1 MASITAARP
10 FFVKYLER
18 ELGRRARQATV
29 VALGLALGIGLVIT
43 VSAAAAGVKNAQ
55 ASVLHSLYGAATD
68 ITVTQ
73 KPSPA
78 SAPGPGAGGSVG
90 IQVGPRGA
98 KVCVNGKCK
107 SGAQTLDNLV
117 GTFSAGKMSYSSVA
131 KVARLADVTAAAGGL
146 SLIDNQEKI
155 PASAGPNANISP
167 PSSFTVQGVDLSHA
181 NLGPLGAGTV
191 SSGHTFSPADA
202 TADVAVIDYDYAI
215 ANKLTVGSAITVAKH
230 RFRVIGIVSQPEASS
245 PPQVYIPLAR
255 AQALGTQGPGGK
267 SLTGYVNTIYVS
279 AASAADISTVQKEI
293 SALLPKATVTT
304 PASLASQLTG
314 SVATAAKLAN
324 DLGKWLSILVLIAAF
339 AVASLLTMSAVTRR
353 AREFGTLKALG
364 WRTRRI
370 MAQVMGES
378 VSTGLVGGLAGIGLG
393 LAGIAIINAIAP
405 KLTATLISSTGLH
418 FQSVGPGGAV
428 SSSPTVTRTVP
439 VPWSASIT
447 LGAVGLA
454 VLLALA
460 GGLLAGGL
468 GSWRIAQLRPAE
480 ALARVD

>member
-10 FFVKYLER
+10 FYLKYLER

-55 ASVLHSLYGAATD
+55 ASVLHSLYGVGTD

-73 KPSPA
+73 KPSA
-78 SAPGPGAGGSVG
+78 SSGGPPHSGGSS
-90 IQVGPRGA
+90 IQVGPNGS
-98 KVCVNGKCK
+98 KVCTNGKCQ
-107 SGAQTLDNLV
+107 SGAQTLDNLLASFSD
-117 GTFSAGKMSYSSVA
+117 GTIRYSSVA
-131 KVARLADVTAAAGGL
+131 RVAGLAHVTAAAGGL
-146 SLIDNQEKI
+146 SMTDNQIKI
-155 PASAGPNANISP
+155 PASAGPSTNISAP
-167 PSSFTVQGVDLSHA
+167 TSFSVQGVDLAHA
-181 NLGPLGAGTV
+181 NLGPLSTGTV
-191 SSGHTFSPADA
+191 SSGHSFSVADA
-202 TADVAVIDYDYAI
+202 NADVAVIDHDYAI
-215 ANKLTVGSAITVAKH
+215 ANKLKVGSVVTIAKH
-230 RFRVIGIVSQPEASS
+230 KFRVIGIITQPEASS

-255 AQALGTQGPGGK
+255 AQALATQGPGGS
-267 SLTGYVNTIYVS
+267 SLKGYVNAIYVR
-279 AASAADISTVQKEI
+279 AASAADISAVQKEI

-324 DLGKWLSILVLIAAF
+324 DLGKWLSVLVLIAAF
-339 AVASLLTMSAVTRR
+339 AMASLLTMLAVTRR

-370 MAQVMGES
+370 MAQVVGES

-405 KLTATLISSTGLH
+405 KLTAILTSPTGQH
-418 FQSVGPGGAV
+418 FLSQGPGGQV
-428 SSSPTVTRTVP
+428 SSSPTVTHTVP
-439 VPWSASIT
+439 VPWSATMT

-460 GGLLAGGL
+460 GGLLAGAF
-468 GSWRIAQLRPAE
+468 GSWRIAQLRPAD

>member
-55 ASVLHSLYGAATD
+55 ASVLHALYGVGTD

-73 KPSPA
+73 KPSA
-78 SAPGPGAGGSVG
+78 SSGGPPHGGSSS
-90 IQVGPRGA
+90 IQVGPHGS
-98 KVCVNGKCK
+98 KVCTNGKCT
-107 SGAQTLDNLV
+107 SGAQTLDNLLASFSD
-117 GTFSAGKMSYSSVA
+117 GTISYSSVA
-131 KVARLADVTAAAGGL
+131 RVAGLAHVSAATGGL
-146 SLIDNQEKI
+146 SMTDNQIKI
-155 PASAGPNANISP
+155 PASAGPSTNISAP
-167 PSSFTVQGVDLSHA
+167 TSFTVQGVDLAHA
-181 NLGPLGAGTV
+181 NLGPLSTGTV
-191 SSGHTFSPADA
+191 SSGHSFSVADA
-202 TADVAVIDYDYAI
+202 NADVAVIDHDYAI
-215 ANKLTVGSAITVAKH
+215 ANKLTVGSVVTIAKQK
-230 RFRVIGIVSQPEASS
+230 FRVIGIISQPEASS

-255 AQALGTQGPGGK
+255 AQALATQGPGGN
-267 SLTGYVNTIYVS
+267 SLKGYVNAIYVT

-304 PASLASQLTG
+304 PASLANQLTG

-370 MAQVMGES
+370 MAQVVGES

-405 KLTATLISSTGLH
+405 KLTATLTSSTGQQ
-418 FQSVGPGGAV
+418 FQSVGPGGSV
-428 SSSPTVTRTVP
+428 SSSPTVTHTVP
-439 VPWSASIT
+439 VPWSATVT
-447 LGAVGLA
+447 LGAIGLA

-460 GGLLAGGL
+460 GGLLAGAF